1 MLAAP
6 SFFIMVNAAAMTAL
20 WNVVRG
26 RKIDRW
32 DPARAPASLG
42 DRQSEREQLSTRRL
56 PNLLIVGI
64 PKAGTTSLFAY
75 LAQHRDICGCTVK
88 EPGYFDQFSPRRPAN
103 KVPMTIEQYQELFS
117 ACGAAQYAMEA
128 TPSYC
133 YGGQPT
139 IDAIRS
145 SLPNPR
151 IIISLRNPTDRLWSA
166 YTFQRS
172 QGNLPGI
179 RSFAE
184 YLAVCEQRHV
194 DGTDRVA
201 TDHLQGLATGFYA
214 EYVPLWVRAF
224 GDHARVIFAEELAS
238 QPLAVLHGLCAW
250 LGIDLPGPETF
261 DLEAKNVTV
270 HARSPHLARTVY
282 RLKRAGDRR
291 RMLPGPLRERLRR
304 VYLRFNAGG
313 SAGSLPDGMR
323 RRVDGI
329 YEESNREML
338 RVLNQYGYDRFPS
351 WLEGRSVAQSRS
363 S

>member
-1 MLAAP
+1 
-6 SFFIMVNAAAMTAL
+6 V
-20 WNVVRG
+20 
-26 RKIDRW
+26 
-32 DPARAPASLG
+32 
-42 DRQSEREQLSTRRL
+42 STRRL

-117 ACGAAQYAMEA
+117 ACGAEQYTMEA

-145 SLPNPR
+145 SLPDPR